1 VWAPVVVKA
10 YPVADDAAG
19 MLQGFKPVP
28 VSTLL
33 FKRSDDSLHH
43 AVLLRAVR
51 RDELLAKPVAANQ
64 CRVAATG
71 KNEPVVRPK
80 QERLR
85 DTAQRAE
92 AGDQG
97 VLQGA
102 ASGCSLAAA

>member
-1 VWAPVVVKA
+1 
-10 YPVADDAAG
+10 
-19 MLQGFKPVP
+19 MTR
-28 VSTLL
+28 STMP
-33 FKRSDDSLHH
+33 FCCG
-43 AVLLRAVR
+43 AVR

-92 AGDQG
+92 AGDQC

-102 ASGCSLAAA
+102 ASGCSLAAAWIGASRAMRAYGSR